1 MQSGAFIAAL
11 IDERGMG
18 MPERGAQSNREHDQ
32 RPLEHTT
39 NVLIL
44 FSSTLDADGDAG
56 EGKMDTPREHL
67 RFAIAF
73 ALSRLP
79 KDWLRRLQR
88 EHVTDE
94 VARMAAE
101 RIVEQIELSNIR
113 YELGPP
119 ASAPSTS
126 FGRTP

>member
-1 MQSGAFIAAL
+1 MES
-11 IDERGMG
+11 
-18 MPERGAQSNREHDQ
+18 
-32 RPLEHTT
+32 
-39 NVLIL
+39 
-44 FSSTLDADGDAG
+44 
-56 EGKMDTPREHL
+56 PREHL

-113 YELGPP
+113 YELGPRARHP
-119 ASAPSTS
+119 ARASGRCRSELSAT
-126 FGRTP
+126 GERRKIIHLRYARERTVVLK

>member
-1 MQSGAFIAAL
+1 MQHGHARAWCHRAIETI
-11 IDERGMG
+11 IDDG
-18 MPERGAQSNREHDQ
+18 RESAG
-32 RPLEHTT
+32 

-56 EGKMDTPREHL
+56 AGKMDTPREHL

-73 ALSRLP
+73 ALSQLP
-79 KDWLRRLQR
+79 KEWLRRLQR

-94 VARMAAE
+94 IARMAAE
-101 RIVEQIELSNIR
+101 RIIEQIELSNIR

-119 ASAPSTS
+119 ANAPSTS
-126 FGRTP
+126 FGRVR

>member
-1 MQSGAFIAAL
+1 MES
-11 IDERGMG
+11 
-18 MPERGAQSNREHDQ
+18 
-32 RPLEHTT
+32 
-39 NVLIL
+39 
-44 FSSTLDADGDAG
+44 
-56 EGKMDTPREHL
+56 PREHL

-94 VARMAAE
+94 VARTAAE

-113 YELGPP
+113 YELGPR
-119 ASAPSTS
+119 AKAPSTS
-126 FGRTP
+126 FGGSRKVCTMNGAGK